1 MENLDIIKNSQ
12 GDKKPEK
19 LFVNKTT
26 YTTDMYVEFL
36 KFHNK
41 KYNPSYIAY
50 TIFWTFLFF
59 LCIILSFGSGNRTQ
73 GVLVMIILVCFV
85 IYRVIRPKL
94 IVDREMH
101 SDKLEGNV
109 TNTFTFYEKNFEV
122 KNVNGKFI
130 YKYSNLRKIFET
142 KDYFYLYAT
151 KENAFLLSKSAFSF
165 GTSYNFSKF
174 IKTKCKFKYH
184 SH

>member
-1 MENLDIIKNSQ
+1 MGNFDIVKNEQ
-12 GDKKPEK
+12 NKEK

-26 YTTDMYVEFL
+26 YTKDMYVDFL

-50 TIFWTFLFF
+50 TVFWAFLFF
-59 LCIILSFGSGNRTQ
+59 LCIILSFGSGNRVQ
-73 GVLVMIILVCFV
+73 GVLVTTILICFV
-85 IYRVIRPKL
+85 IYRIARPKF
-94 IVDREMH
+94 IVNKEIT
-101 SDKLEGNV
+101 SDKFEGNL

-142 KDYFYLYAT
+142 EDYFYLYAT

-174 IKTKCKFKYH
+174 IKNKCSLKYK
-184 SH
+184 SY

>member
-1 MENLDIIKNSQ
+1 MGNLDIIKNGQ
-12 GDKKPEK
+12 GEKNLEK

-26 YTTDMYVEFL
+26 YTKDIYIDFL

-50 TIFWTFLFF
+50 TVFWAFLFF
-59 LCIILSFGSGNRTQ
+59 LCIVLSFSSGNRVQ
-73 GVLVMIILVCFV
+73 GVIVTIILISFV
-85 IYRVIRPKL
+85 IYRVARPKL
-94 IVDREMH
+94 IVSKEMN
-101 SDKLEGNV
+101 SDKFEGNL

-130 YKYSNLRKIFET
+130 YKFSNLRKVFET
-142 KDYFYLYAT
+142 KDYFYLYVT
-151 KENAFLLSKSAFSF
+151 KENAFLLSKSTFSF

-174 IKTKCKFKYH
+174 IKDKCGLKYKLY
-184 SH
+184 